1 MHRARRSGRTKSTPP
16 VRLRTASCTTTYSTE
31 RGSLTLHAR
40 PRDVLCCAVLFRI
53 VHYRRAPRRETHACS
68 RCSGEARSADSLAA
82 RYGDG
87 PFPHDIL
94 EAIASG
100 GLEHHRAAVL
110 YDPENIYLWPVPDLC
125 GQPVLAA
132 RRQRETANTWD
143 RCGMR
148 EISKN
153 APARPP
159 PVLEFI

>member
-1 MHRARRSGRTKSTPP
+1 MHCARRSGRTKSTPP
-16 VRLRTASCTTTYSTE
+16 VRLRTASCTTTYSTV

-53 VHYRRAPRRETHACS
+53 VHYRRAPRRETQACS

-110 YDPENIYLWPVPDLC
+110 YDPENIYLWPV
-125 GQPVLAA
+125 LAA
-132 RRQRETANTWD
+132 RRLQETANTWD
-143 RCGMR
+143 CCGMR